1 MTREETKK
9 LLLTIV
15 AAFPNFKP
23 ENATLTVD
31 TWHWALEEYP
41 APAVKASLQIYLKTN
56 KSGFAPSVSQ
66 IIDGIH
72 SPQDNSRMTEG
83 EAWAMVKRTLADC
96 VYNTKERF
104 DELPP
109 EVRRAIG
116 GPEVLRQWA
125 MTDSDEVNTV
135 IMSNFQRS
143 YKAVVSQ
150 QEYAERVPDAIS
162 DVIKGLSAK
171 AAPRIGANG

>member
-9 LLLTIV
+9 LLLTIGAV
-15 AAFPNFKP
+15 FPNFKP

-31 TWHWALEEYP
+31 AWHWALEEYP

-104 DELPP
+104 DELPL

-116 GPEVLRQWA
+116 GHEVLRQWA

>member
-9 LLLTIV
+9 LLLTIK

-31 TWHWALEEYP
+31 TWYWALEEYP
-41 APAVKASLQIYLKTN
+41 APAVMASLQIYLKTN

-116 GPEVLRQWA
+116 GHEVLRQWA